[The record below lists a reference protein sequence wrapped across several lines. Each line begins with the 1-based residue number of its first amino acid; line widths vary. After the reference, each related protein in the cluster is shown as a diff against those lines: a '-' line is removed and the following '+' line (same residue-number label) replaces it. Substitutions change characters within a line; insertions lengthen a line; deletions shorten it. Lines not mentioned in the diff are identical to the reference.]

1 MKKLFLLLGI
11 VCAFSSCMTIRSSAT
26 HKTVDVQPVGVLV
39 ADLEVSPKRITYTMT
54 PHKRVLRGGYE
65 NIKSTAIREALRKNG
80 GGDVLVA
87 LEVQTRQVRFLAWR
101 KIKSITVS
109 GYPATYKNF
118 SCPDKSYWTA
128 EALWLT
134 QDAIEK
140 SKSGNRGGLSGVA
153 GIILNKDK

>member
-1 MKKLFLLLGI
+1 MKKLFLLLG
-11 VCAFSSCMTIRSSAT
+11 VVFAFSSCMTIKSSAT
-26 HKTVDVQPVGVLV
+26 HKTVDVQPVGVLI
-39 ADLEVSPKRITYTMT
+39 ADLDVSPRRITYTMN
-54 PHKRVLRGGYE
+54 PHKRIQRGGYE
-65 NIKSTAIREALRKNG
+65 NVKSTAIREALKKNG

-118 SCPDKSYWTA
+118 RSPEKDYWTA

-140 SKSGNRGGLSGVA
+140 SKSKGSGFSGLA
-153 GIILNKDK
+153 GTILKGRK